1 MLPVTRRESWLI
13 ADLIEDR
20 LREGVAPQEIAV
32 LMQTNGELRPLWDA
46 LRARYSRFH
55 EREGGFADPPPCR
68 GAHDHSQSR
77 ASSRGRR
84 PRIRTRVRMFSL
96 SSSDLGRLFDAARNE
111 KKSLR
116 TLLQEVDAPES
127 QTTLSFYDQQSI
139 VGAFRVVLDLHQKI
153 PSRTA
158 AETVER
164 ALKDS
169 GLLPELSAF
178 AKGEVDVN
186 DFAALQHF
194 FERLKRSLYEAP
206 QMTFEGWMDEMAYY
220 GHSEYSDLRMTY
232 ELPHLSDNGVQLLT
246 AHRSKGLEFHTVV
259 LAHFREKHWDSRS
272 GNTRINMPEDL
283 LFGWSKDQKSFEKSQ
298 DERRVAYVAMTRAKR
313 DLLFTCPKALTAGDR
328 QRSVSPSRFFAEAG
342 ALKEEEGILRHPE
355 RSSTLLLR
363 APRSIDAELRTF
375 LLHRISNFS
384 LSATALEH
392 FLDDPQKFLELDL
405 LQTPE
410 IKKSFFIFGN
420 AVHEALRHWA
430 LRRKQGET
438 LSEEQFIARFSD
450 YILNKEIL
458 TTLER
463 ERFLA
468 LGRETLPRYFL
479 QRLAGATPFIYA
491 VEYPVTALLDDPSH
505 RAEADIPLK
514 GKIDRIDLL
523 APDARQSHIIDYK
536 TGAPKTEAQIREDGK
551 FRQLTFYSI
560 LLEIGLPHL
569 EPISYTLDFVGEGA
583 EHPVERTFVITET
596 ENGSEE
602 GYSRRGPKF
611 LRWILRNCKTG
622 AGLWKSWYSEIYY
635 GR

>member
-1 MLPVTRRESWLI
+1 RARDIPVSMSGKV
-13 ADLIEDR
+13 DL
-20 LREGVAPQEIAV
+20 LTHPLVAE
-32 LMQTNGELRPLWDA
+32 LMTI
-46 LRARYSRFH
+46 LRAAHRP
-55 EREGGFADPPPCR
+55 ED
-68 GAHDHSQSR
+68 GAL
-77 ASSRGRR
+77 ASALACACFRCH
-84 PRIRTRVRMFSL
+84 P
-96 SSSDLGRLFDAARNE
+96 SDLGRLFDAARNE

-596 ENGSEE
+596 EK
-602 GYSRRGPKF
+602 RDLKKVIRDVWAK
-611 LRWILRNCKTG
+611 ILALDFTK
-622 AGLWKSWYSEIYY
+622 L
-635 GR
+635 